1 MMAGRGAV
9 PPDSPTSPKT
19 PRREGEAWGGGVVR
33 ALRKPSPLPALRRRK
48 RKPAPCLRCAPMYPM
63 SPRAA
68 GEGSLGLCA
77 GGGLA
82 GGGDGGGRRGGWA
95 GVRTRPPPHASPSLP
110 PTAPQTEGGARN
122 APRPAIML
130 RFHPR
135 FLTILIPIPANM
147 DNVLDYVYLRAS
159 LGVFFPFKAAR
170 IFPCSIQDIQNK
182 AVRSWA
188 LLSPCTVRGRI
199 SSYPHL
205 SLPALCVGLQ
215 CRQNTG
221 SPYPMSI

>member
-1 MMAGRGAV
+1 MGR
-9 PPDSPTSPKT
+9 
-19 PRREGEAWGGGVVR
+19 GVVR
-33 ALRKPSPLPALRRRK
+33 ALRKPCPLPALRRRK

-82 GGGDGGGRRGGWA
+82 GDGGGVGRRGA
-95 GVRTRPPPHASPSLP
+95 GLECARAPPPPRPPPPPPPPHASPSLP

-147 DNVLDYVYLRAS
+147 NNV
-159 LGVFFPFKAAR
+159 F
-170 IFPCSIQDIQNK
+170 
-182 AVRSWA
+182 
-188 LLSPCTVRGRI
+188 
-199 SSYPHL
+199 
-205 SLPALCVGLQ
+205 
-215 CRQNTG
+215 
-221 SPYPMSI
+221 